1 MGEVYRSPQTISIGS
16 AAGRLTVIGP
26 KNEPVAFATSG
37 DPEHVT
43 VDVQQTAL
51 PGFYRFKIGD
61 QTVGQAA
68 PLNVDPRESNLER
81 IDRETLLHSFNATG
95 SQPAVESGRMGA
107 ARQPPRPVAV
117 GLVPGHDNAPLEL
130 NCSCWDTGRG

>member
-1 MGEVYRSPQTISIGS
+1 M
-16 AAGRLTVIGP
+16 IGP

-68 PLNVDPRESNLER
+68 LNVDPRESNLER
-81 IDRETLLHSFNATG
+81 IDRESLLRCFDMSGTR
-95 SQPAVESGRMGA
+95 SAVQSAEGWEPLANLRGRPLWGWCLASTMA
-107 ARQPPRPVAV
+107 AFGIEMLLLGYWKR
-117 GLVPGHDNAPLEL
+117 
-130 NCSCWDTGRG
+130 